1 MGAGVDVANQKKAET
16 MNSNAH
22 ITALKSRMRLPAIA
36 APMFLVSGPDMVIA
50 SCKAGIM
57 GSLPGPNARSIE
69 DLKGFFEQINAN
81 LTEDDAPWAFNM
93 ITHTSYGRFDEELE
107 LVKTYKPKL
116 VITAL
121 GGPHRVTQE
130 VHDYGGLVFADV
142 NSPKYAKKAIEKGAD
157 GLVLVCA
164 GAGGHTGEYAM
175 MPFIDEVR
183 QFFDGPLI
191 VGGGISNGR
200 AIRAVETLGADFSYI
215 GTRFLA
221 APETLIPDAYRQ
233 MVIDSHMSDLIAS
246 RAITG
251 ALGNWMRASVEA
263 AGISVE
269 AMNNDA
275 KIDFSGDMHS
285 GAKAWKHVW
294 SAGQGVGQITSSES
308 IGDIIE
314 ALTQG
319 YVQAVT
325 QEPNLRHAGAF
336 AQKESA

>member
-1 MGAGVDVANQKKAET
+1 MSTIDTVN
-16 MNSNAH
+16 
-22 ITALKSRMRLPAIA
+22 ALKSKLRLPVIS

-50 SCKAGIM
+50 ACKSGVM

-69 DLKGFFEQINAN
+69 DLHGFFEKINAA
-81 LTEDDAPWAFNM
+81 LGPDDAPWAFNM
-93 ITHTSYGRFDEELE
+93 ITHNSYGRFDEELA
-107 LVKTYKPKL
+107 LVAEFKPSL

-121 GGPHRVTQE
+121 GGPHRVTDV
-130 VHDYGGLVFADV
+130 VHGYGGLVFADV

-157 GLVLVCA
+157 GLVLVCS

-183 QFFDGPLI
+183 SFYDGPLI
-191 VGGGISNGR
+191 VGGGISTGR
-200 AIRAVETLGADFSYI
+200 AVRAVETLGADFSYI

-221 APETLIPDAYRQ
+221 APETLISDDYRR
-233 MVIDSHMSDLIAS
+233 MVIDCHMDDLIAS

-263 AGISVE
+263 AGIPLDNMQV
-269 AMNNDA
+269 DA

-294 SAGQGVGQITSSES
+294 SAGQGVGEVSSSET
-308 IGDIIE
+308 IAQIVD
-314 ALTQG
+314 ALVFDYAAT
-319 YVQAVT
+319 VAKLHETPAVLT
-325 QEPNLRHAGAF
+325 KPER
-336 AQKESA
+336 KSA

>member
-1 MGAGVDVANQKKAET
+1 MSTIDTVN
-16 MNSNAH
+16 
-22 ITALKSRMRLPAIA
+22 ALKSKLRLPVIS

-50 SCKAGIM
+50 ACKSGVM

-69 DLKGFFEQINAN
+69 DLRGFFEKINAA
-81 LTEDDAPWAFNM
+81 LGPDDAPWAFNM
-93 ITHTSYGRFDEELE
+93 ITHNSYGRFDEELA
-107 LVKTYKPKL
+107 LVAEFKPSL

-121 GGPHRVTQE
+121 GGPHRVTDV
-130 VHDYGGLVFADV
+130 VHGYGGLVFADV

-157 GLVLVCA
+157 GLVLVCS

-183 QFFDGPLI
+183 SFYDGPLI
-191 VGGGISNGR
+191 VGGGISTGR
-200 AIRAVETLGADFSYI
+200 AVRAVETLGADFSYI

-221 APETLIPDAYRQ
+221 APETLISDDYRR
-233 MVIDSHMSDLIAS
+233 MVIDCHMDDLIAS

-263 AGISVE
+263 AGIPLDNMQV
-269 AMNNDA
+269 DA

-294 SAGQGVGQITSSES
+294 SAGQGVGEVSSSET
-308 IGDIIE
+308 IAQIVD
-314 ALTQG
+314 ALLFDYAAT
-319 YVQAVT
+319 VAKLHETPAVLT
-325 QEPNLRHAGAF
+325 KPER
-336 AQKESA
+336 KSA